1 MKKQLLSLILIA
13 IGGISS
19 SHAQA
24 VQDFTHGIFVEKAD
38 FAKDPSKFIGKVV
51 ELKEI
56 PFAPVKVVTP
66 SKPKNNT
73 SPIQK
78 TPVKQSG
85 VNTNTPPTD
94 NSIAANSTP
103 ASSPGTASNGGA
115 MDCPAIKG
123 FTAQIIHVT
132 PTWGPCMS
140 ISNSVKNQFP
150 KQACNIDMFVFCKPD
165 GTFEI
170 KRIRASK

>member
-1 MKKQLLSLILIA
+1 MKKQIFSTLFIALL
-13 IGGISS
+13 GISYG
-19 SHAQA
+19 HAQA

-38 FAKDPSKFIGKVV
+38 FAKDPSKYLGKVV

-56 PFAPVKVVTP
+56 PYAPVKVITP
-66 SKPKNNT
+66 NSKPKSG

-85 VNTNTPPTD
+85 ANTQAPSTTP
-94 NSIAANSTP
+94 NISANSTP
-103 ASSPGTASNGGA
+103 ASSPGAANNGGA

-123 FTAQIIHVT
+123 FTAQIIRVT

-140 ISNSVKNQFP
+140 ISNTVKNQFP
-150 KQACNIDMFVFCKPD
+150 KQACNIDMFVFCRPD
-165 GTFEI
+165 GTYEI
-170 KRIRASK
+170 KRVRASK

>member
-1 MKKQLLSLILIA
+1 MKKLLFSTLFITIL
-13 IGGISS
+13 GISY

-24 VQDFTHGIFVEKAD
+24 VQDFTHGIYVEKAD
-38 FAKDPSKFIGKVV
+38 FAKDPSKYLGKVV

-66 SKPKNNT
+66 TTKPKAA

-85 VNTNTPPTD
+85 ANTQAPST
-94 NSIAANSTP
+94 NSNISASTTP
-103 ASSPGTASNGGA
+103 ASSPGAANNGSS

-140 ISNSVKNQFP
+140 ISNTVKNQFP

-165 GTFEI
+165 GTYEI
-170 KRIRASK
+170 KRVRASK